1 MAEYRIPVLED
12 FSWQPPILAIQSAPP
27 VTPTIGMRYIVGA
40 LGSGDWTGQDDN
52 IAWRDATQWHFDTPT
67 EGWATY
73 NIGTAAFIYWDGT
86 AWVAMG
92 ATGAYI
98 ESIISSTNNNI
109 PQWDGITGD
118 KLKDGLGLQTT
129 VRATG
134 VATDTDLATEK
145 AVRDAVD
152 AVIGAAD
159 ALVFKGVIDCSGNPN
174 YPAADAGWT
183 YKVSVAGKIGGASG
197 PNVEVGDLLICIV
210 DSSPS
215 GDHATVGA
223 NWVIVQANVDGA
235 VTYTGA
241 AVTNEHLVAFDG
253 TTGRVIKTS
262 GIAMA
267 DVSGHL
273 ANAEIH
279 RAMNYVAALGAIVY
293 EEV

>member
-1 MAEYRIPVLED
+1 M
-12 FSWQPPILAIQSAPP
+12 
-27 VTPTIGMRYIVGA
+27 
-40 LGSGDWTGQDDN
+40 
-52 IAWRDATQWHFDTPT
+52 
-67 EGWATY
+67 
-73 NIGTAAFIYWDGT
+73 
-86 AWVAMG
+86 
-92 ATGAYI
+92 
-98 ESIISSTNNNI
+98 
-109 PQWDGITGD
+109 
-118 KLKDGLGLQTT
+118 
-129 VRATG
+129 
-134 VATDTDLATEK
+134 
-145 AVRDAVD
+145 
-152 AVIGAAD
+152 
-159 ALVFKGVIDCSGNPN
+159 VFKGVIDCSGNPN

-210 DSSPS
+210 DSSAS

-235 VTYTGA
+235 VTYTGV

-267 DVSGHL
+267 DVSTHL